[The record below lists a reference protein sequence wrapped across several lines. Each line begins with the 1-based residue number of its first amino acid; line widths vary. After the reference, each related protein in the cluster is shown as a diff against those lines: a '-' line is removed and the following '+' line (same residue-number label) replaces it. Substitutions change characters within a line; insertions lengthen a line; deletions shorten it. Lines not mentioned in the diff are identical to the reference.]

1 MINLAYIVLIACII
15 DLILLFLIFLKL
27 LKIKKKNKK
36 IKKMWLEEVE
46 KDPDLTLQYKKGF
59 KAALVMDNQF
69 YD

>member
-1 MINLAYIVLIACII
+1 MIMIKLIIIVSII
-15 DLILLFLIFLKL
+15 DIILLFLIYLKL

-46 KDPDLTLQYKKGF
+46 NNQDLTPQYKKGF
-59 KAALVMDNQF
+59 KDALVMDNQF

>member
-1 MINLAYIVLIACII
+1 MSMINIIAIVCII
-15 DLILLFLIFLKL
+15 DVILLILVYIKL

-46 KDPDLTLQYKKGF
+46 KDQDLTPQYKKGF
-59 KAALVMDNQF
+59 KAALMRDNQF